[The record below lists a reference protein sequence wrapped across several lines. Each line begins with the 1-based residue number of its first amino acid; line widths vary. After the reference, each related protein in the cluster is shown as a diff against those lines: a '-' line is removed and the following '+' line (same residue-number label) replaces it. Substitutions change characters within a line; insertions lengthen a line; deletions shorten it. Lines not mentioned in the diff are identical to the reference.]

1 MRISRR
7 KILLFAG
14 SGVLGGAAA
23 AAAGAVTFVAVGEAR
38 YANRFYPG
46 VRVDGEDV
54 GGLTLA
60 QARDRLQAALG
71 RLRCSARRLPAGWSD
86 MESQG
91 PRGRYS
97 GQLRHAAGAGL
108 CLGASRRMGGTPPP
122 AAPDPGSAARLADHG
137 QFRSARVH
145 GLCRGALPPRSRRRP
160 RTPRCGSKA
169 RGGQRLARVY
179 PSREGRELVPADVLA
194 VMSRRLDSPQR
205 LIIDLQSRPI
215 APQVATGR
223 RGTRGR
229 TRAPAD
235 GRAYRTDC
243 AGPSAGRL
251 RAKTWPRTCASSGR
265 PRTRTSAWT

>member
-60 QARDRLQAALG
+60 QARDRLQARWDGFGAAPVVFRLDG
-71 RLRCSARRLPAGWSD
+71 RTWN
-86 MESQG
+86 
-91 PRGRYS
+91 PRGLEVGIQVNYDTPLAQAYAW
-97 GQLRHAAGAGL
+97 G
-108 CLGASRRMGGTPPP
+108 RRGGWEARLPP

-145 GLCRGALPPRSRRRP
+145 GLCRAHCRRDRADAHGRLAADRKPGRPAPRQGVSVARRSRA
-160 RTPRCGSKA
+160 G
-169 RGGQRLARVY
+169 
-179 PSREGRELVPADVLA
+179 
-194 VMSRRLDSPQR
+194 
-205 LIIDLQSRPI
+205 
-215 APQVATGR
+215 TG
-223 RGTRGR
+223 
-229 TRAPAD
+229 
-235 GRAYRTDC
+235 
-243 AGPSAGRL
+243 
-251 RAKTWPRTCASSGR
+251 
-265 PRTRTSAWT
+265 